1 MDNAAMKRLV
11 NDLIYT
17 FTPFAFSCSCEGEEK
32 TCREVLNDPVM
43 LAKKYQVDRIARYIE
58 ENYIK

>member
-1 MDNAAMKRLV
+1 MKRLV

-17 FTPFAFSCSCEGEEK
+17 FTPFAFTCSCEGEEAS
-32 TCREVLNDPVM
+32 CRAVLNDPVM
-43 LAKKYQVDRIARYIE
+43 LAKKYQLDRIARYIE